1 MGLRDFTDKIRQ
13 RWDRAS
19 TKTEAERE
27 VSTPR
32 YAERIP
38 GGHPATP
45 AQARAAITALLLMR
59 ANYKGS
65 PPCSG
70 TASWKLTTAYR
81 DARRRANRASSRSR
95 AYNLAHA

>member
-1 MGLRDFTDKIRQ
+1 MGLRDFTGKLRA
-13 RWDRAS
+13 RWERAQA
-19 TKTEAERE
+19 KTVAERE

-32 YAERIP
+32 YAERTP

-70 TASWKLTTAYR
+70 NAAWKLTPAYR
-81 DARRRANRASSRSR
+81 DARRRANRDSSRSR